1 MDKRD
6 NLPGTPPEFTVSQAV
21 AVLNQ
26 VLATALPYIDIV
38 GEVANYKVNQG
49 KWVFFDLKG
58 KDCILNCFMSIYNLR
73 VALEDGMKVKVR
85 ARPSLTKWGRFS
97 MTVQLIKPVGEGSIK
112 KSFEILKKKLTA
124 EGLFDQR
131 RKRLLPKLPQH
142 IGVISSVQAA
152 GYADFIKILG
162 ARMSG
167 LTIDVISVQ
176 VQGDVAADQIISAI
190 HQMNE
195 LPDPPEVLAIL
206 RGGGSRDDLAVF
218 DDEKLVRAIVASRIP
233 TITGIGHEIDT
244 TLADLASDLRASTPS
259 NAAELLVP
267 DRREL
272 LAATTDKLYGMVQT
286 LELQTKN
293 QRNEMMRTL
302 DRISQ
307 LTDRC
312 LRDSKAHFAA
322 TASALNAYNPR
333 AALKRGY
340 ALVWVGEHILKAT
353 PANGDRLTIETATNL
368 IETEVRN
375 VRAK

>member
-49 KWVFFDLKG
+49 KWVFFDLKD

-112 KSFEILKKKLTA
+112 KSFELLKKKLTA

-195 LPDPPEVLAIL
+195 LPNPPEVLAIL

-218 DDEKLVRAIVASRIP
+218 DDEKLVRAIAASRIP

-259 NAAELLVP
+259 NAAELLVL

-322 TASALNAYNPR
+322 TAGALNAYNPR

-340 ALVWVGEHILKAT
+340 TLVWAGEHILKAT

>member
-49 KWVFFDLKG
+49 KWVFFDLKD
-58 KDCILNCFMSIYNLR
+58 KDCILNCFMSVYNLR

-112 KSFEILKKKLTA
+112 KSFELLKKKLTA

-218 DDEKLVRAIVASRIP
+218 DDEKLVRAIAASRIP
-233 TITGIGHEIDT
+233 TVTGIGHEIDT

-293 QRNEMMRTL
+293 QHNEMMRIL

-340 ALVWVGEHILKAT
+340 ALVWADEHILKAT

-368 IETEVRN
+368 IETEVKN

>member
-26 VLATALPYIDIV
+26 VLTTALPYIDIV

-49 KWVFFDLKG
+49 KWVFFDLKD
-58 KDCILNCFMSIYNLR
+58 KDCILNCFMSVYNLR

-131 RKRLLPKLPQH
+131 RKRPLPKLPQH

-195 LPDPPEVLAIL
+195 LPNPPEVLAIL

-218 DDEKLVRAIVASRIP
+218 DDEKLVRAIAASRIP

-259 NAAELLVP
+259 NAAELLVL

-272 LAATTDKLYGMVQT
+272 LAATTDKLYGMVQA
-286 LELQTKN
+286 LESQTKN
-293 QRNEMMRTL
+293 QRNEMMHTL

-312 LRDSKAHFAA
+312 LRDGKAHFAA
-322 TASALNAYNPR
+322 TAGALNAYNPR

-340 ALVWVGEHILKAT
+340 ALVWASEHILKAT

>member
-49 KWVFFDLKG
+49 KWVFFDLKD
-58 KDCILNCFMSIYNLR
+58 KDCILNCFMSVYNLR

-112 KSFEILKKKLTA
+112 KSFELLKKKLTA

-142 IGVISSVQAA
+142 IGAISSVQAA

-218 DDEKLVRAIVASRIP
+218 DDEKLVRAIAASRIP

-340 ALVWVGEHILKAT
+340 ALVWAGEHILKAT

>member
-49 KWVFFDLKG
+49 KWVFFDLKD
-58 KDCILNCFMSIYNLR
+58 KDCILNCFMSVYNLR

-112 KSFEILKKKLTA
+112 KSFELLKKKLTA

-131 RKRLLPKLPQH
+131 RKRPLPKLPQH

-195 LPDPPEVLAIL
+195 LPNPPEVLAIL

-218 DDEKLVRAIVASRIP
+218 DDEKLVRAIAASRIP

-259 NAAELLVP
+259 NAAELLVL

-272 LAATTDKLYGMVQT
+272 LAATTDKLYGMVQA

-322 TASALNAYNPR
+322 TAGALNAYNPR

-340 ALVWVGEHILKAT
+340 ALVWADEHILKAT

>member
-49 KWVFFDLKG
+49 KWVFFDLKD
-58 KDCILNCFMSIYNLR
+58 KDCILNCFMSVYNLR

-112 KSFEILKKKLTA
+112 KSFELLKKKLTA

-218 DDEKLVRAIVASRIP
+218 DDEKLVRAIAASRIP

-272 LAATTDKLYGMVQT
+272 LAATTDKLYGMVQA
-286 LELQTKN
+286 LESQTKN
-293 QRNEMMRTL
+293 QHNEMMRIL

-340 ALVWVGEHILKAT
+340 ALVWADEHILKAT

-368 IETEVRN
+368 IETEVKN